1 MEYLRSPIRIG
12 PKGRLA
18 RVGRSA
24 ESLAQLV
31 AIMMGTPRR
40 GWRGSS
46 DFGLREML
54 VQLGMKRGVQLT
66 AVKQMNRAFED
77 LGIEGVKVKSIELS
91 VQSADRS
98 ESSFDLGVEYEDG
111 RSEVLKVGRPDGV

>member
-1 MEYLRSPIRIG
+1 M
-12 PKGRLA
+12 
-18 RVGRSA
+18 GRSA